1 MVWNKLGTTTLGSA
15 GDDLDITSMT
25 ASKFNMIMNHWISI
39 TSTTTASLTLDN
51 TGGNDYAYRYSTNGG
66 SDSISVSQANVQVG
80 LGGIP
85 SGSSNFDINYSVN
98 IDGKE
103 KLIIGHNI
111 TSATAGAGTS
121 PSRRE
126 SVYKKD
132 TTTDSGQYTRI
143 DYNNADAGSFDT
155 DSNLSVIGSD
165 GTEETKLQDGAIYY
179 ETDTNKEFI
188 LSNNIWTEL

>member
-1 MVWNKLGTTTLGSA
+1 MAWIKAGTTTLGSA

-25 ASKFNMIMNHWISI
+25 ANKFNQFMDHWISI
-39 TSTTTASLTLDN
+39 TNTTTASLTLDN

-66 SDSISVSQANVQVG
+66 SDSTSTSQANVQVG

-85 SGSSNFDINYSVN
+85 AGSSNFDINYSVN
-98 IDGKE
+98 IDGEE
-103 KLIIGHNI
+103 KLIIGNNV
-111 TSATAGAGTS
+111 TSSTAGAGNA

-155 DSNLSVIGSD
+155 DSNLTVIGSD
-165 GTEETKLQDGAIYY
+165 GTEALNVQDGAIYY
-179 ETDTNKEFI
+179 DTDLNKEYV
-188 LSNNIWTEL
+188 LYNNTWTEI